1 MLDVIPL
8 GIAAAI
14 TPGLIGLQIIVVSGP
29 KWKARALAV
38 FFANALAFS
47 IVAGLLLLGLAQ
59 LPDAGTGN
67 HDDSYPVIRIIA
79 AAILFLTAIFFLIPH
94 PELLA
99 KSQSALQA
107 VEGKAK
113 PWEFA
118 ALAFYFS
125 ITDLSSFAVMAPAL
139 HDITVSSADLIFQA
153 LFVLIFFVLALMATW
168 TPPAIRILLG
178 SRAEGVL
185 SPIYSFVMNRQFQ
198 ILAAMCVVFGIY
210 LLVTGLTA

>member
-14 TPGLIGLQIIVVSGP
+14 TPGLIALQIIVVSGP
-29 KWKARALAV
+29 KWKVRAVAV
-38 FFANALAFS
+38 FVANALAFA
-47 IVAGLLLLGLAQ
+47 IVAGLLLFGRAQ
-59 LPDAGTGN
+59 LPDAGTGQ
-67 HDDSYPVIRIIA
+67 HDHAYPVIRIIA

-94 PELLA
+94 PQLLA
-99 KSQSALQA
+99 KSQSALQG

-125 ITDLSSFAVMAPAL
+125 ITDVSSFAVMAPAL
-139 HDITVSSADLIFQA
+139 HDITVSSAGLIIQTIFI
-153 LFVLIFFVLALMATW
+153 VIFFVLALMATW
-168 TPPAIRILLG
+168 TPPAIRVLLG

-185 SPIYSFVMNRQFQ
+185 SPIYTFVMNRQFQ

>member
-14 TPGLIGLQIIVVSGP
+14 TPGLIALQIIVVSGP
-29 KWKARALAV
+29 KWKVRAVAV
-38 FFANALAFS
+38 FVANALAFA
-47 IVAGLLLLGLAQ
+47 IVAGLLLFGLAQ
-59 LPDAGTGN
+59 LPDAGTGQ
-67 HDDSYPVIRIIA
+67 HDHAYPVIRIIA

-94 PELLA
+94 PQLLA
-99 KSQSALQA
+99 KSQSALQG

-118 ALAFYFS
+118 ALIIQA
-125 ITDLSSFAVMAPAL
+125 
-139 HDITVSSADLIFQA
+139 IFI
-153 LFVLIFFVLALMATW
+153 VIFFVLALMATW
-168 TPPAIRILLG
+168 APPAIRVLLG

>member
-14 TPGLIGLQIIVVSGP
+14 TPGLIALQIIVVSGP
-29 KWKARALAV
+29 KWKVRAVAV
-38 FFANALAFS
+38 FVANALAFA
-47 IVAGLLLLGLAQ
+47 IVAGLLLFGLAQ
-59 LPDAGTGN
+59 LPDAGTGQ
-67 HDDSYPVIRIIA
+67 HDHAYPVIRIIA
-79 AAILFLTAIFFLIPH
+79 AALLFLTAIFFLIPH
-94 PELLA
+94 PQLLA
-99 KSQSALQA
+99 KSQSALQG

-125 ITDLSSFAVMAPAL
+125 ITDVSSFAVMAQSL
-139 HDITVSSADLIFQA
+139 HDITVSSAGLIIQA
-153 LFVLIFFVLALMATW
+153 IFIVIFFVRALMATW
-168 TPPAIRILLG
+168 TPPAIRVLLG

-185 SPIYSFVMNRQFQ
+185 SPIYTFVMNRQFQ

>member
-14 TPGLIGLQIIVVSGP
+14 TPGLIALQIIVVSGP
-29 KWKARALAV
+29 KWKVRAVAV
-38 FFANALAFS
+38 FVANALAFA
-47 IVAGLLLLGLAQ
+47 IVAGLLLFGLAQ
-59 LPDAGTGN
+59 LPDAGTGQ
-67 HDDSYPVIRIIA
+67 HDHAYPVIRIIA

-94 PELLA
+94 PQLLA
-99 KSQSALQA
+99 KSQSALQG

-125 ITDLSSFAVMAPAL
+125 ITDVSSFAVMAPAL
-139 HDITVSSADLIFQA
+139 HDITVSSAGLIIQA
-153 LFVLIFFVLALMATW
+153 SFIVIFFVLALMATW
-168 TPPAIRILLG
+168 TPPAIRVLLG

-185 SPIYSFVMNRQFQ
+185 SPIYTFVMNRQFQ

>member
-14 TPGLIGLQIIVVSGP
+14 TPGLIALQIIVVSGP
-29 KWKARALAV
+29 KWKVRAVAV
-38 FFANALAFS
+38 FVANALAFA
-47 IVAGLLLLGLAQ
+47 IVAGLLLFGLAQ
-59 LPDAGTGN
+59 LPDAGTGQ
-67 HDDSYPVIRIIA
+67 HDHAYPVIRIIA

-94 PELLA
+94 PQLLA
-99 KSQSALQA
+99 KSQSALQG

-125 ITDLSSFAVMAPAL
+125 ITDVSSFAVMAPAL
-139 HDITVSSADLIFQA
+139 HDITVSSAGPIIQAIFI
-153 LFVLIFFVLALMATW
+153 VIFFVLALMATW
-168 TPPAIRILLG
+168 TPPAIRVLLG

-185 SPIYSFVMNRQFQ
+185 SPIYTFVMNRQFQ
-198 ILAAMCVVFGIY
+198 ILAAMCVVFGIF